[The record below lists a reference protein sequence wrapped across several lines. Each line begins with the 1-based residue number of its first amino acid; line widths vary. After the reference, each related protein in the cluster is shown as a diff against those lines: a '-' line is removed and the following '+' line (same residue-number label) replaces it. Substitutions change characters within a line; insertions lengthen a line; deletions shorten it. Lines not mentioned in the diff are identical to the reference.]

1 MKILNTTVK
10 VKHLVVLFVLLF
22 ALKFVA
28 IHKHKKFNH
37 KRFAQKE
44 WVEKRGERPDFNRGN
59 QHRGQRNF
67 RHDFK
72 DLSKIERN
80 SIDSLKSLMVR
91 GDHENNVEIMKQI
104 KGIVK
109 GN

>member
-1 MKILNTTVK
+1 MKILNTAVK
-10 VKHLVVLFVLLF
+10 VKHLAVLFVLLF

-28 IHKHKKFNH
+28 IQKHRKFNH

-44 WVEKRGERPDFNRGN
+44 WVEKKGN
-59 QHRGQRNF
+59 QHRYQRNF

-72 DLSKIERN
+72 DLSKTERN
-80 SIDSLKSLMVR
+80 SIDSLKSLIVR

-104 KGIVK
+104 RGIVK
-109 GN
+109 GD